1 MAAFKIELEIDS
13 AAHPELFAVL
23 SSVGNDSYRA
33 ERFRQLASTGL
44 IWEQMRAS
52 KASKAPKK
60 DALRLPVLRDEVLPD
75 QYPVQPLSE
84 SPAPLHDTAPD
95 SAHDSAPI
103 VHMSGKRSRLM
114 RMKSRG
120 LFANE

>member
-13 AAHPELFAVL
+13 AAHPELYAIL
-23 SSVGNDSYRA
+23 ADIGNDGYRA

-44 IWEQMRAS
+44 IWEQMRATKPS
-52 KASKAPKK
+52 KPPKK
-60 DALRLPVLRDEVLPD
+60 DALTLPVLRDEVLPD
-75 QYPVQPLSE
+75 QYPPQP
-84 SPAPLHDTAPD
+84 PLPEVTHDVAPD
-95 SAHDSAPI
+95 TAPI

-120 LFANE
+120 LFTNE